1 MSYPGSVNETIAAVS
16 SPSVRDGVA
25 CESILR
31 VSGDE
36 SFAIVADL
44 FGADVREKKRG
55 MISGR
60 ITIEDG
66 FEVEALAYL
75 FASGNSYTGQDLA
88 EVHVFAGSGVI
99 ERILESI
106 LDRGRLAGPGEF
118 TLRAYLNGKMD
129 LSQAEAVAEIVA
141 SSNRFQLAA
150 AERLLAGKLCETTGK
165 VRKEIL
171 DVLSL
176 IEAGMDFSEEGI
188 EFVTRGEAA
197 STIREIARHLE
208 GILAGSIR
216 YEEVIDMP
224 SVGLA
229 GLANAGKSSLLN
241 AMLGQKRSIV
251 SERKAT
257 TRDVLSGE
265 LELDNCCAAIFD
277 CAGIGGK
284 DSAAG
289 LLDELGRQ
297 AAREA
302 LKNADMVVLCVD
314 VTMDDISVAGEL
326 GIEVDIVAATKCDML
341 DEAKLIAKAKELG
354 ELFGKEIVF
363 TSSLAP
369 SGIDALKELIDRK
382 LATAAG
388 RFVEGGERVGITQR
402 HRSIAEE
409 AAGNLV
415 DAAGQMDAGNDEVA
429 AMMLRAGYDVLSGLA
444 REDVD
449 EQVLDRIF
457 SNFCIGK

>member
-16 SPSVRDGVA
+16 SPSVRGGGA
-25 CESILR
+25 SESILR

-36 SFAIVADL
+36 SFAIVAEL
-44 FGADVREKKRG
+44 FGVDVRKNERG
-55 MISGR
+55 IISGR

-88 EVHVFAGSGVI
+88 EVHVFGCGGVV
-99 ERILESI
+99 ERILEMM
-106 LDRGRLAGPGEF
+106 LDRSRLAGPGEF

-188 EFVTRGEAA
+188 EFVTRDAA
-197 STIREIARHLE
+197 AATIRGIAGHLE
-208 GILAGSIR
+208 GILASSIR

-241 AMLGQKRSIV
+241 SLLGEDRSIV

-265 LELDNCCAAIFD
+265 LELDNCCAAVFD

-284 DSAAG
+284 GSAVN
-289 LLDELGRQ
+289 LLDELGRE
-297 AAREA
+297 AAKEA

-314 VTMDDISVAGEL
+314 VTMDDISIAGKL
-326 GIEVDIVAATKCDML
+326 DIEVDIVAATKCDML
-341 DEAKLIAKAKELG
+341 DEAKLIAKTEELKN
-354 ELFGKEIVF
+354 LFGKEV
-363 TSSLAP
+363 
-369 SGIDALKELIDRK
+369 
-382 LATAAG
+382 
-388 RFVEGGERVGITQR
+388 V
-402 HRSIAEE
+402 
-409 AAGNLV
+409 
-415 DAAGQMDAGNDEVA
+415 
-429 AMMLRAGYDVLSGLA
+429 
-444 REDVD
+444 
-449 EQVLDRIF
+449 
-457 SNFCIGK
+457 

>member
-16 SPSVRDGVA
+16 SPSVRGGSA
-25 CESILR
+25 SESILR

-36 SFAIVADL
+36 SFAIIAEL
-44 FGADVREKKRG
+44 FGADVRKNFRG
-55 MISGR
+55 IIRGQ
-60 ITIEDG
+60 ITLEDG

-88 EVHVFAGSGVI
+88 EVHVFGCSGVI
-99 ERILESI
+99 ERILEMM
-106 LDRGRLAGPGEF
+106 LDRSRLAGPGEF

-165 VRKEIL
+165 ARKEIL

-176 IEAGMDFSEEGI
+176 IEAGMDFSEEAI
-188 EFVTRGEAA
+188 EFVTRDAA
-197 STIREIARHLE
+197 VATIHGIAGHLE
-208 GILAGSIR
+208 GILASSIR

-241 AMLGQKRSIV
+241 ALLGKERSIV
-251 SERKAT
+251 SKRKAT

-265 LELDNCCAAIFD
+265 LELDNCCAAVFD

-284 DSAAG
+284 GSATG

-314 VTMDDISVAGEL
+314 VTRDDISVAGEL
-326 GIEVDIVAATKCDML
+326 GIEVDIVAATKCDVL
-341 DEAKLIAKAKELG
+341 DEAELITKSREL
-354 ELFGKEIVF
+354 EKMFGREVVL
-363 TSSLAP
+363 TSSLTG
-369 SGIDALKELIDRK
+369 SGLDTLKELIDKK
-382 LATAAG
+382 LATVGG
-388 RFVEGGERVGITQR
+388 RVVEGAERIGITQR
-402 HRSIAEE
+402 HRLIAEE
-409 AAGNLV
+409 AVRNLV
-415 DAAGQMDAGNDEVA
+415 DAAGEMEAGNDEVA
-429 AMMLRAGYDVLSGLA
+429 AMMLRAGFDVLSGLET
-444 REDVD
+444 EDVD